1 MLGNAIKMAFKSLWT
16 SKMRTFLTML
26 GVIIGVTTVA
36 LLTTV
41 SNGATQSIMD
51 ALGRES
57 RMITLLTSSTKKSFT
72 LTELNALASGLE
84 KNEANGTFTYT
95 AVAKGDVVIEKSSHK
110 INGEFNGEALVFRIG
125 STVNAV
131 DDKFVELRDLKV
143 DGRFAQAADE
153 CVVDREFINAFLKGK
168 SDSEVLNS
176 TVFLGGKIATYNYSF
191 KSKVKADI
199 EEFHKELVKMLD
211 EKGYT
216 GEIPEYDESLIIE
229 DGEYFVYESYVDP
242 IESLDPD
249 SLLTR
254 VYNHIDGLDYE
265 FAEGYSVTIDETFEG
280 GKDYEIVGILVEE
293 DAALMGSGDTQSN
306 MGQVGGNI
314 GALIEYSKRKQGNVY
329 VTFSDDNA
337 HFFEKDVIEDVQ
349 LNGAYFLF
357 DSEDVIDAASI
368 NMGLG
373 MMNLGF
379 PNLFEDFMIIP
390 MKTVSQIMG
399 ATMDILTIMLT
410 VIASISLIIGGIGI
424 MNIMLVAVTE
434 RTREIGIRKAIGAK
448 KSSIRLQFL
457 IEALIVSLIGGGI
470 GLFISFIGSLIIGS
484 VMGIALAMP
493 LWVIAMSLGFCVL
506 IGVIFGMYPAIK
518 ASNLMP
524 IDALRHD

>member
-1 MLGNAIKMAFKSLWT
+1 MLGNSIKMAFKSLWA

-41 SNGATQSIMD
+41 SNGATQTIMD
-51 ALGRES
+51 SLGRES
-57 RMITLLTSSTKKSFT
+57 RMITLLTPNTKTPFT
-72 LTELNALASGLE
+72 ITELDSLVGGLE
-84 KNEANGTFTYT
+84 ANEENGKFTYT
-95 AVAKGDVVIEKSSHK
+95 AVAKTDLVVEKAKHK
-110 INGEFNGEALVFRIG
+110 VSGTLNGETIVFRVG
-125 STVNAV
+125 GTVYAV
-131 DDKFVELRDLKV
+131 DENFVSVRDLDVK
-143 DGRFAQAADE
+143 GRFAKTADE
-153 CVVDREFINAFLKGK
+153 CVVDRAYIDAYLKGK
-168 SDSEVLNS
+168 TDAEVIDS
-176 TVFLGGKIATYNYSF
+176 TAFLGGKISSYDYTF

-199 EEFHKELVKMLD
+199 EEFHKELVSML
-211 EKGYT
+211 EKRDYK
-216 GEIPEYDESLIIE
+216 GEIPVYDQTLIQE
-229 DGEYFVYESYVDP
+229 VGEYFVYSSHIDP
-242 IESLDPD
+242 IAEIDPET
-249 SLLTR
+249 LVTR
-254 VYNHIDGLDYE
+254 VYEHLNGLDYE
-265 FAEGYSVTIDETFEG
+265 FADGYSIEIGETFTG
-280 GKDYEIVGILVEE
+280 GKNYTIVGILIEE
-293 DAALMGSGDTQSN
+293 DAALMGSGDMSGN
-306 MGQVGGNI
+306 MGQMGGSL
-314 GALIEYSKRKQGNVY
+314 GALAEYSKSKQGNVY
-329 VTFSDDNA
+329 VTLEDDNA
-337 HFFEKDVIEDVQ
+337 HFFDKSVVSDVQ

-357 DSEDVIDAASI
+357 DSEDVIDTAAI
-368 NMGLG
+368 NIGLG
-373 MMNLGF
+373 MYRLDFKNI
-379 PNLFEDFMIIP
+379 FEDYILIP

-457 IEALIVSLIGGGI
+457 IEALVVSLIGGAI
-470 GLFISFIGSLIIGS
+470 GLLISFIGSLIIGS
-484 VMGIALAMP
+484 VMGIALTMP